1 MTNPQSPMT
10 LTATYQPHRLRF
22 RFAAGTSRGI
32 LHHHQVYYLQLA
44 TTQNPDCVGV
54 GEVAPLLGL
63 SPDARPDLET
73 AIQDLCQR
81 LRGINAPKSIDEVYV
96 LAKELVNNDWPAL
109 RFGLEVALLDWL
121 NGGQRLIFDTP
132 FAQGKEGLL
141 TNGLVW
147 MNTLPEMYQQA
158 QDKIALGFECVKMK
172 IGALDFE
179 QECGLLA
186 ALRQTHSPDRLTLRV
201 DANGAFSPQEAE
213 AKLQRLA
220 QYQLHSIEQPIM
232 AGQLA
237 DMARL
242 CRTSPVPI
250 ALDEE
255 LIVHRTTEAK
265 QNLLMQVQP
274 AFIILKPTLVGGLA
288 QTAEWIQLA
297 QAQNIGWWITS
308 ALESNIGLNAIAQF
322 CATYQPT
329 LPQGLGTGGLYHN
342 NLEAPLSLQNQ
353 HLYYNPNKEWQN
365 LTQLVSYSN

>member
-1 MTNPQSPMT
+1 
-10 LTATYQPHRLRF
+10 
-22 RFAAGTSRGI
+22 
-32 LHHHQVYYLQLA
+32 
-44 TTQNPDCVGV
+44 
-54 GEVAPLLGL
+54 
-63 SPDARPDLET
+63 
-73 AIQDLCQR
+73 
-81 LRGINAPKSIDEVYV
+81 
-96 LAKELVNNDWPAL
+96 
-109 RFGLEVALLDWL
+109 
-121 NGGQRLIFDTP
+121 
-132 FAQGKEGLL
+132 
-141 TNGLVW
+141 
-147 MNTLPEMYQQA
+147 
-158 QDKIALGFECVKMK
+158 
-172 IGALDFE
+172 
-179 QECGLLA
+179 
-186 ALRQTHSPDRLTLRV
+186 
-201 DANGAFSPQEAE
+201 
-213 AKLQRLA
+213 
-220 QYQLHSIEQPIM
+220 M

>member
-1 MTNPQSPMT
+1 
-10 LTATYQPHRLRF
+10 
-22 RFAAGTSRGI
+22 
-32 LHHHQVYYLQLA
+32 VYYLQLA

-147 MNTLPEMYQQA
+147 MNTLSEMYQQA